1 MSCDVAF
8 KFPLAQVRKRGK
20 NNFLK
25 SYRFKAGWHWNL
37 GRLIPGPKV
46 TDFRLEIGSLLKHL
60 GSVNTGV
67 A

>member
-1 MSCDVAF
+1 M
-8 KFPLAQVRKRGK
+8 QVRKKGK

-46 TDFRLEIGSLLKHL
+46 TDFRFNVGLEIGSLLEHL

-67 A
+67 G